1 MTEDNNKPVIKRSYT
16 KKEKFE
22 KEQLEIVVRLNSIL
36 GLNEKNNK
44 FILEELK
51 SDEEKQKQI
60 IGLEEDVKKYFA
72 CNRWPYFNTGV
83 NNEAVSLMRSIYKKT
98 GYEVNYK
105 KRTINGDIKTE
116 YTITKKL

>member
-1 MTEDNNKPVIKRSYT
+1 MTEDNKKSFIKRSYT

-22 KEQLEIVVRLNSIL
+22 KEQLEIVARLNSIL

-51 SDEEKQKQI
+51 GDDEKQKKI
-60 IGLEEDVKKYFA
+60 IGLEEDVKKCFSYSNWTYFKRDVA
-72 CNRWPYFNTGV
+72 S
-83 NNEAVSLMRSIYKKT
+83 EAISLMRSIYKNT

-105 KRTINGDIKTE
+105 KKTTNGDIKTE

>member
-1 MTEDNNKPVIKRSYT
+1 MTEDNNKPVVKRSYT

-22 KEQLEIVVRLNSIL
+22 KEQLEIVARLNSIL

-51 SDEEKQKQI
+51 GDEEKQKQI

-72 CNRWPYFNTGV
+72 CRGWAYFNKDVDTKWL
-83 NNEAVSLMRSIYKKT
+83 SLMRSIYKST

-105 KRTINGDIKTE
+105 LKQKNGEKYIEYSINKN
-116 YTITKKL
+116 L